1 MKTEIKERIKQENKE
16 ERVGMQ
22 HNFEQTTYYQAFES
36 FTFHSSIFNVT
47 IHRSQVLVSISTM
60 TDRRS
65 RSLDAVDRSIRLPY
79 SSNVN
84 ATEALLEKIK
94 SARIRA
100 IFFS

>member
-1 MKTEIKERIKQENKE
+1 
-16 ERVGMQ
+16 MQ
-22 HNFEQTTYYQAFES
+22 LNFEQTTYYQAFES